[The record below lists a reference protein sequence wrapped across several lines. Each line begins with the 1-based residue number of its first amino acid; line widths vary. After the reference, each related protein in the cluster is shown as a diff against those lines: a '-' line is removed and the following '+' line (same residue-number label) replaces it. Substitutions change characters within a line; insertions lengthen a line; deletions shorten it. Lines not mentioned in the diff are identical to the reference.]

1 MPLLRPITHVAHVPE
16 MGMLRSGFETR
27 DLEQVWE
34 AWASLRTQQQ
44 LHLLRRN
51 DFADLLA
58 LVRANLVHTPIGT
71 RRKAAWKERC
81 IEWGLHAAER
91 RDLFGVLGW
100 MRIELLCDDAD
111 GAIQLFDAYF
121 DARKRAR
128 VPANDSVHILD
139 AGQAKE
145 PVRDT
150 LEMLILAHAMKHDL
164 AGLVRTMQS
173 FDVGTHTE
181 LFFDMAHARRQYTKL
196 LRLLHGTDTTATELA
211 AQVY

>member
-1 MPLLRPITHVAHVPE
+1 MPLLRPIMHAAHVPE

-34 AWASLRTQQQ
+34 AWTSLRSQQQ

-100 MRIELLCDDAD
+100 MRIELLCDLSL
-111 GAIQLFDAYF
+111 I
-121 DARKRAR
+121 
-128 VPANDSVHILD
+128 HI
-139 AGQAKE
+139 
-145 PVRDT
+145 
-150 LEMLILAHAMKHDL
+150 
-164 AGLVRTMQS
+164 
-173 FDVGTHTE
+173 
-181 LFFDMAHARRQYTKL
+181 
-196 LRLLHGTDTTATELA
+196 
-211 AQVY
+211 